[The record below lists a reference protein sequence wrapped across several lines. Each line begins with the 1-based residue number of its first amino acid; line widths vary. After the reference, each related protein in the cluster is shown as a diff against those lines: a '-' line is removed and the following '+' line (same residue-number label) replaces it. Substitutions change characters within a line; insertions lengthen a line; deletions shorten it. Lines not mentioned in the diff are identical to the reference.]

1 MNASLTRTPPPL
13 SAAAPSAKP
22 GIRTPRRA
30 APPVGLG
37 RNRIEAAGQARRG
50 AHERSLT
57 SQGAR
62 RIRSAP
68 AATEPRRHPDPAAA
82 AVLRNLESRRP
93 KAKAFSTEFL
103 LIIGGKRGRLGF
115 SGLGSAW
122 EVLNFGE
129 RRPTNG
135 VGVREEAARSG
146 VARTVGMSGT
156 RGTGGSEPSGRRV
169 RLPLRG
175 FSNANGWLL
184 GWAVTITQFYL
195 TIPDNCFTYL

>member
-93 KAKAFSTEFL
+93 EAKAFSTEFF
-103 LIIGGKRGRLGF
+103 LIIGGKGGLGF

>member
-1 MNASLTRTPPPL
+1 MNAPLTPSPATP

-37 RNRIEAAGQARRG
+37 RNRIEAAEQARRE
-50 AHERSLT
+50 AQERSLT

-93 KAKAFSTEFL
+93 KGKAFFDR
-103 LIIGGKRGRLGF
+103 IFINNRGKRGSWLLRLGRF
-115 SGLGSAW
+115 
-122 EVLNFGE
+122 
-129 RRPTNG
+129 
-135 VGVREEAARSG
+135 
-146 VARTVGMSGT
+146 
-156 RGTGGSEPSGRRV
+156 
-169 RLPLRG
+169 
-175 FSNANGWLL
+175 
-184 GWAVTITQFYL
+184 
-195 TIPDNCFTYL
+195 